1 VVAAARRRRSGA
13 AMTPPHAERGA
24 ALLTVLLL
32 VAVMAAVAATAL
44 DRLSLATR
52 LAGNAVT
59 LGQARAWLGT
69 AELLATTRL
78 EDLVAASPGETTL
91 AGGWL
96 GVERTIA
103 LPDGAS
109 VRATVRDGGHCFNLN
124 SLVEAAPDGRLVAR
138 PRGRDQFAALMVLL
152 GIDSGAALGIA
163 GATADF
169 IDGDSVVGPAGAED
183 GAYGGRGGG
192 ARTANRLLADKS
204 ELRAVAGVTPQ
215 IYATLDPWI
224 CALPVAE
231 LSPINVNTLLPEQS
245 LLLAMLAPAQ
255 LTPALA
261 RAQLAGRPQ
270 GGYGSVYRFWAS
282 PTLANLKLPGEVTTQ
297 TQVRTTWFALT
308 ANVAAGGL
316 DVTETAL
323 IDAHGPRALVVRRQW
338 SDAS

>member
-1 VVAAARRRRSGA
+1 
-13 AMTPPHAERGA
+13 MTPPRSERGA

-32 VAVMAAVAATAL
+32 VAVMATIAATAL

-52 LAGNAVT
+52 LAGNVVT

-69 AELLATTRL
+69 AELLAATRL

-91 AGGWL
+91 AGGWM

-109 VRATVRDGGHCFNLN
+109 VRATVRDGGNCFNLN
-124 SLVEAAPDGRLVAR
+124 SLVEAAPDGTLVAR
-138 PRGRDQFAALMVLL
+138 PRGLEQFTALMMLL
-152 GIDSGAALGIA
+152 GIGSGEAIGIA
-163 GATADF
+163 GATTDF
-169 IDGDSVVGPAGAED
+169 IDSDSVVGPAGGED
-183 GAYGGRGGG
+183 GAYGGLGEPTRP
-192 ARTANRLLADKS
+192 ANRLLADKS
-204 ELRAVAGVTPQ
+204 ELRAVAGVTPR

-245 LLLAMLAPAQ
+245 LLLAMLAPTQ

-282 PTLANLKLPGEVTTQ
+282 PILASLNLPSEVTAQ
-297 TQVRTTWFALT
+297 TQARTTWFALT
-308 ANVAAGGL
+308 ASVAAGGL

-323 IDAHGPRALVVRRQW
+323 IDVRQAPAVVVRRQW
-338 SDAS
+338 GDAL

>member
-1 VVAAARRRRSGA
+1 
-13 AMTPPHAERGA
+13 MTPPRSERGA

-32 VAVMAAVAATAL
+32 VAVMATIAATAL

-91 AGGWL
+91 AGGWM
-96 GVERTIA
+96 GIERTIA

-109 VRATVRDGGHCFNLN
+109 VRATVRDGGNCFNLN
-124 SLVEAAPDGRLVAR
+124 SLVEATPDGMLVAR
-138 PRGRDQFAALMVLL
+138 PRAGEQFAALMVLL
-152 GIDSGAALGIA
+152 GIGSGEALGVA
-163 GATADF
+163 GATTDF
-169 IDGDSVVGPAGAED
+169 IDSDSVVGPAGGED
-183 GAYGGRGGG
+183 GAYGGRD
-192 ARTANRLLADKS
+192 AALPANRLLADKS
-204 ELRAVAGVTPQ
+204 ELRAVAGVTPR

-245 LLLAMLAPAQ
+245 LLLAMLASTQ

-282 PTLANLKLPGEVTTQ
+282 PILASLKLPSEVTAQ
-297 TQVRTTWFALT
+297 TQVRTTWFTLSAS
-308 ANVAAGGL
+308 VAAGGL
-316 DVTETAL
+316 DVTEAAL
-323 IDAHGPRALVVRRQW
+323 IDARQAPAVVVRRQW
-338 SDAS
+338 GETR

>member
-1 VVAAARRRRSGA
+1 MIPPRS
-13 AMTPPHAERGA
+13 ERGA

-32 VAVMAAVAATAL
+32 VAVMATIAATAL

-69 AELLATTRL
+69 AELLAATRL

-91 AGGWL
+91 AGGWM

-109 VRATVRDGGHCFNLN
+109 VRATVRDGGNCFNLN
-124 SLVEAAPDGRLVAR
+124 SLVEAAADGTLVAR
-138 PRGRDQFAALMVLL
+138 PRAGEQFASLMVLL
-152 GIDSGAALGIA
+152 GIGSGEALGIA
-163 GATADF
+163 GATTDF
-169 IDGDSVVGPAGAED
+169 IDSDSVVGPAGTED
-183 GAYGGRGGG
+183 GAYGGPDGSTRP
-192 ARTANRLLADKS
+192 ANRMLADKS
-204 ELRAVAGVTPQ
+204 ELRAVKGVTPS

-224 CALPVAE
+224 CALPEAE

-245 LLLAMLAPAQ
+245 LLLAMLAPTQ
-255 LTPALA
+255 LTAALA

-282 PTLANLKLPGEVTTQ
+282 PMLTNLKLPSEVTAQ
-297 TQVRTTWFALT
+297 TQARTTWFMLKAS
-308 ANVAAGGL
+308 VAAGGL

-323 IDAHGPRALVVRRQW
+323 IDARRAPAVVVRRQW
-338 SDAS
+338 GDTL